1 MKSFRIFLLEEEA
14 KANHH
19 RTVAHAAMTHH
30 LASHADKN
38 TRRGNRSRRTNSAT
52 RAEARRRYKK
62 SGSMLSKKDR
72 HKAVRAGIQAA
83 KDHIQNSSRIAHV
96 TFHADGSP
104 QTHHK

>member
-1 MKSFRIFLLEEEA
+1 MKSFRIFLLEED
-14 KANHH
+14 KTDHH
-19 RTVAHAAMTHH
+19 ASVAHAAAAHH
-30 LASHADKN
+30 LASHADKH

-52 RAEARRRYKK
+52 RAEARKRYKK

>member
-19 RTVAHAAMTHH
+19 RAVAHAAMAHH

-38 TRRGNRSRRTNSAT
+38 TRNFRSRRTNSAT

-96 TFHADGSP
+96 NFHADGSP

>member
-1 MKSFRIFLLEEEA
+1 MKSFRIFLLEED
-14 KANHH
+14 KTDHH
-19 RTVAHAAMTHH
+19 ASVAHAAAAHH

-72 HKAVRAGIQAA
+72 HKAVRVGIQAA